1 MGLTTRF
8 GAASMDRRS
17 RTEPSA
23 LDAVSP
29 GVGWERMGP
38 RTGPVSVFGAMWL
51 KPGGRQP
58 FDISKM
64 AGELRPERRSAG
76 FAG

>member
-23 LDAVSP
+23 LNAVSP

-38 RTGPVSVFGAMWL
+38 RTV
-51 KPGGRQP
+51 R
-58 FDISKM
+58 
-64 AGELRPERRSAG
+64 
-76 FAG
+76 